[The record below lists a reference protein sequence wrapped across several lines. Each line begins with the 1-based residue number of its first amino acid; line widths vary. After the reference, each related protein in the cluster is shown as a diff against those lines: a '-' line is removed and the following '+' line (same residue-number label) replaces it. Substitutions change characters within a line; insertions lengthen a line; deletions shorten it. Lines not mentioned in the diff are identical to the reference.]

1 MPGRHSESS
10 RANLPTKAATG
21 HARGRRDCTGV
32 RVEPR
37 EPRGF
42 PCSPEDLQGLTRL
55 HSRLRRPAQESESSR
70 ASLEDF
76 CAGLF
81 SRLCQLVDRTIFGPY
96 TSNVRYTRLFTRTIR
111 DIPSEVRSRSYQF
124 LLRAGYVRS
133 LGSGLY
139 SYLPLGWRVVQ
150 RIQEIIEE
158 ELAPLGAQQI
168 HVPLVNPYELWKK
181 SRRSLLVNEDMIRFS
196 DRFGREL
203 VLAPTHEEAVVEL
216 VRSSLSSYRELP
228 VFVYQFQ
235 TKFRDEERVRF
246 GLVRTREFI
255 MKDAYSFHVS
265 FSDLNNFLPK
275 VFNAYERIFRRCG
288 VEVVAAEAGVGYM
301 GGDKSY
307 EFLMPWPAGDDS
319 VIVCKYC
326 GYRANTEVAVAA
338 KEPTPGRPLPMERVE
353 TPGART
359 MERLAAFLG
368 KPKPSLTKS
377 MVYAGLTSLVMAVVR
392 GDQEVSLEKLGRLA
406 GEPILRL
413 ARRDEMEAVGLT
425 PGYTSPIGFDR
436 ELMALDAGIKIFVD
450 ETVADS
456 ANLVYGANEE
466 GYHFL
471 NGNFG
476 RDYDADKV
484 GDITRVVSGAT
495 CFHCGSRLS
504 QLRAMELGNIFRL
517 GDYYTRRMDFSV
529 QVERGGRVYPQMGS
543 YGIGVGRLLAAIVEA
558 NCDDEGICWPH
569 GLSPYDGY
577 LMSIG
582 NSPKVKAAVEAIY
595 RELSD
600 RLLFDDR
607 HESIGRKFKD
617 AALLGI
623 PYRIVVSAECL
634 QEDKVE
640 VYCRRTG
647 ETREVGTAE
656 IANVL
661 CEA

>member
-1 MPGRHSESS
+1 MRY
-10 RANLPTKAATG
+10 
-21 HARGRRDCTGV
+21 
-32 RVEPR
+32 
-37 EPRGF
+37 
-42 PCSPEDLQGLTRL
+42 
-55 HSRLRRPAQESESSR
+55 SRL
-70 ASLEDF
+70 
-76 CAGLF
+76 F
-81 SRLCQLVDRTIFGPY
+81 S
-96 TSNVRYTRLFTRTIR
+96 RTIR
-111 DIPSEVRSRSYQF
+111 DIPNEVRSRSYQY
-124 LLRAGYVRS
+124 LLRGGYVRS

-139 SYLPLGWRVVQ
+139 SYLPLGWAVVQ
-150 RIQEIIEE
+150 RIEGIIKE
-158 ELAPLGAQQI
+158 ELAPLGAQEIQ
-168 HVPLVNPYELWKK
+168 VPLVNPYDLWKK

-235 TKFRDEERVRF
+235 TKFRDEERVRL

-275 VFNAYERIFRRCG
+275 VFNAYERIFRRCC

-307 EFLMPWPAGDDS
+307 EFLMPWPSGDDT

-338 KEPTPGRPLPMERVE
+338 KDTTPGRPLPIKRVE
-353 TPGART
+353 TPGTKT

-377 MVYAGLTSLVMAVVR
+377 MVYAGLSSLVMAVVR
-392 GDQEVSLEKLGRLA
+392 GDQEVSVEKLGRLV

-413 ARRDEMEAVGLT
+413 ATREEINEVGLI
-425 PGYTSPIGFDR
+425 PGYASPMGLDR
-436 ELMALDAGIKIFVD
+436 ELLAIDAGVKIIVD

-456 ANLVYGANEE
+456 TNLVYGANED
-466 GYHFL
+466 GFHFL

-476 RDYDADKV
+476 RDYDADQV
-484 GDITRVVSGAT
+484 GDITRVASGAL

-504 QLRAMELGNIFRL
+504 ELHVMELGNIFRL

-529 QVERGGRVYPQMGS
+529 QVDRGGRVYPQMGS

-558 NCDDEGICWPH
+558 NSDEEGICWPK
-569 GLSPYDGY
+569 GLSPYDAY

-595 RELSD
+595 QTMPARF
-600 RLLFDDR
+600 LFDDR

-617 AALLGI
+617 AVLLGI
-623 PYRIVVSAECL
+623 PYRVVVSAECL
-634 QEDKVE
+634 KQHRVE

-647 ETREVGTAE
+647 ETNRVDIDQLAD
-656 IANVL
+656 VL
-661 CEA
+661 SGA